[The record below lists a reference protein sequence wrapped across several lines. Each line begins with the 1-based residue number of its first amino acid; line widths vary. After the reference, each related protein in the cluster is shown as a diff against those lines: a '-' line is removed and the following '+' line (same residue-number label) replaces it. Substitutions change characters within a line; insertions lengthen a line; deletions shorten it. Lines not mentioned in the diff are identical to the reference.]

1 MARKSNEIISTAN
14 DRTQSLEHMKAVE
27 LVPTSKTAASTAVAS
42 YITVRIANCSMRIT
56 DNTDLNLLKKISE
69 AFDHD

>member
-14 DRTQSLEHMKAVE
+14 DRTQALEHMKAVE
-27 LVPTSKTAASTAVAS
+27 LIQALKVSTSAAS
-42 YITVRIANCSMRIT
+42 YIIVRIANCSMRIT

>member
-1 MARKSNEIISTAN
+1 MARKQHDIVLSEDERA
-14 DRTQSLEHMKAVE
+14 QALEHMKAGE
-27 LVPTSKTAASTAVAS
+27 LIPALKVSTSAAS

-69 AFDHD
+69 AFLHD